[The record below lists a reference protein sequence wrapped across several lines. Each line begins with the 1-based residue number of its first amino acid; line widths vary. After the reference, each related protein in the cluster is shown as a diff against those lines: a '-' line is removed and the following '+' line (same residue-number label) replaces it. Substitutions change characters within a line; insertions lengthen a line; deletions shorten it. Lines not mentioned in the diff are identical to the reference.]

1 MTGKPETP
9 WAFRGENLQIGYSD
23 KPVISGMD
31 LRIPQEKITSII
43 GPNGCGKSTLL
54 KGLARII
61 PLQSG
66 TVWLEGQDMAKL
78 GTRETAQIMA
88 MLPQGP
94 QAPEGLTVE
103 ELVSFGRYPH
113 QRGLQSLKEEDR
125 KLIERAMRE
134 TKVYDLRHRS
144 VDRLSGGQRQ
154 RVWIAMALA
163 QDTPVILLDEPT
175 TYLDMAHQLEI
186 LELLEKLNRE
196 QHKTIVVVIHDLNMA
211 ARFSDY
217 LIAMKQGQL
226 LHGLQRQGLLG
237 SGQRPKQTVGSEADA
252 LRHLAGGCQEILG
265 PLHDDAQFFQAVNM
279 ERTRPP
285 GAEDAPGGGEADAG
299 DPQQAFVVRTVDLN
313 GKLLQVGQGPAAFGV
328 YPCVKVP
335 VGLVQQFVCP
345 EAVEA
350 QQPVRLIEPVFP
362 Q

>member
-54 KGLARII
+54 KGLARIT

-125 KLIERAMRE
+125 KLIEWAMRE

-226 LHGLQRQGLLG
+226 LHEGSVEQIMTPGVLKEVFGLEAYIEQDPWTGKPVMVTYRLAA
-237 SGQRPKQTVGSEADA
+237 SE
-252 LRHLAGGCQEILG
+252 
-265 PLHDDAQFFQAVNM
+265 
-279 ERTRPP
+279 
-285 GAEDAPGGGEADAG
+285 
-299 DPQQAFVVRTVDLN
+299 
-313 GKLLQVGQGPAAFGV
+313 
-328 YPCVKVP
+328 
-335 VGLVQQFVCP
+335 
-345 EAVEA
+345 
-350 QQPVRLIEPVFP
+350 
-362 Q
+362 

>member
-113 QRGLQSLKEEDR
+113 QRGLQSLKEC
-125 KLIERAMRE
+125 
-134 TKVYDLRHRS
+134 S
-144 VDRLSGGQRQ
+144 C
-154 RVWIAMALA
+154 
-163 QDTPVILLDEPT
+163 
-175 TYLDMAHQLEI
+175 
-186 LELLEKLNRE
+186 
-196 QHKTIVVVIHDLNMA
+196 
-211 ARFSDY
+211 
-217 LIAMKQGQL
+217 
-226 LHGLQRQGLLG
+226 
-237 SGQRPKQTVGSEADA
+237 TV
-252 LRHLAGGCQEILG
+252 
-265 PLHDDAQFFQAVNM
+265 
-279 ERTRPP
+279 
-285 GAEDAPGGGEADAG
+285 
-299 DPQQAFVVRTVDLN
+299 
-313 GKLLQVGQGPAAFGV
+313 K
-328 YPCVKVP
+328 K
-335 VGLVQQFVCP
+335 
-345 EAVEA
+345 
-350 QQPVRLIEPVFP
+350 
-362 Q
+362 